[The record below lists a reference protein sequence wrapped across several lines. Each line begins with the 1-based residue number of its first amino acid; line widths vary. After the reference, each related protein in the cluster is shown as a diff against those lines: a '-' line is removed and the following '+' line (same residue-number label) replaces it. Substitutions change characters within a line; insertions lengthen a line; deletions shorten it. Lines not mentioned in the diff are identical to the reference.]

1 MTRGLLIVLC
11 VMAGLLSSAQVESA
25 RITGDYGPMPLETFL
40 SEIKASYPVKFA
52 YDPGV
57 IEGIE
62 VAVSCNGTPLGE
74 VLDEVLLNTGIGWR
88 TVRKTI
94 VLFQNPAQPELN
106 PAPSVQP
113 MAQWSAVIADAESGE
128 GLPFAVVKLSC
139 LPGAIA
145 SNEYGQINVLDIPS
159 DTCIVS
165 VYYTGYETRSFRLNS
180 AWAQKRTVTMKPL
193 RTFLPQA
200 EIVAEYS
207 ELIETGNSPG
217 VISFNPADLQ
227 AINTSGENDV
237 MRGAQLLPGVS
248 GTTESSNGIII
259 RGSDP
264 DQTLVQFDD
273 FTVFHL
279 DHFFGNSSAINAD
292 MVKQVRVYK
301 GISDAAFGG
310 RTGGLVRITGK
321 EGNKLKPSASVT
333 LGTLSGSVLLESP
346 VGRQGA
352 LILAARRSYTDLIP
366 SPAFKNLYTSS
377 YNQGGVQSI
386 QSELFSADNRPDFYY
401 QDLTAKWSTRSKS
414 GDRFNISGYIG
425 RDKLSQTIRKNAGDE
440 AFTVTHSD
448 ESQWGNSGL
457 GARWHRERKKG
468 VHMLVSSGISRYQS
482 NYFSS
487 DSIVQPATGVPQ
499 RIFSD
504 ERFQLTDFNLR
515 TEHGRRAGS
524 WRIRMGAHINRSA
537 IRASALPGS
546 EPGNEEVNRVS
557 SLYLQTEGVWKS
569 LEISAGLRI
578 GHFSEDGNWYPEW
591 RWSISHAMGE
601 HFRLK
606 SGIFR
611 THQFIHRL
619 RPQSLAL
626 NHSDLWVWSGTTN
639 VPVLQSDQFSAGFIY
654 SRKAWTLD
662 VEGYFKGN
670 RGVMEYLPPY
680 LNAIIP
686 GDSLLFGSGKTSGVD
701 VLLGYNR
708 RGHHVWLAY
717 SLMKT
722 SNNFGN
728 DVGTTVPEWFD
739 QRHEVKMTYQWE
751 KTNWEFAS
759 ALFIGTGRPFT
770 PLLGSFEIPLE
781 QGGSVTSPV
790 FGPLHS
796 LRMRPYYRLDL
807 AAGWKA
813 DYRGVRYAMRATVF
827 NAWNQTNVRD
837 IRYTGVYNGAGNE
850 VFIENRI
857 NMTGIIPG
865 IQLLVKW

>member
-1 MTRGLLIVLC
+1 MIRGFLIALC
-11 VMAGLLSSAQVESA
+11 MLSGLLSSAQVESTL
-25 RITGDYGPMPLETFL
+25 ITGNYGPMPLETFL
-40 SEIKASYPVKFA
+40 SELKSDYPVKFA

-57 IEGIE
+57 IEGVE
-62 VAVSCNGTPLGE
+62 VSVSCNQTPLQE
-74 VLDEVLLNTGIGWR
+74 VLNEVLLNTGIGWKP
-88 TVRKTI
+88 VRKTI
-94 VLFQNPAQPELN
+94 VLFQNPAQPELI
-106 PAPSVQP
+106 PAPSAHP
-113 MAQWSAVIADAESGE
+113 ISQWSAVIADAESGE
-128 GLPFAVVKLSC
+128 GLPFAVVKVSC
-139 LPGAIA
+139 LPVAISA
-145 SNEYGQINVLDIPS
+145 NEYGQVNVLDIPS

-207 ELIETGNSPG
+207 ELMETGKGPG
-217 VISFNPADLQ
+217 VLSFNPADLQ
-227 AINTSGENDV
+227 AIGTSGENDV

-352 LILAARRSYTDLIP
+352 FILAARRSYTDLMP

-377 YNQGGVQSI
+377 YNQGGVQSL
-386 QSELFSADNRPDFYY
+386 QSELFSNDNRPDFYY

-414 GDRFNISGYIG
+414 GDRFNVSGYIG
-425 RDKLSQTIRKNAGDE
+425 RDKLSQTIRMGAGDQ
-440 AFTVTHSD
+440 AFTATYSD

-468 VHMLVSSGISRYQS
+468 VHTLVSSGISRYQS

-487 DSIVQPATGVPQ
+487 DSILQPATGVPQ
-499 RIFSD
+499 RVFRD

-515 TEHGRRAGS
+515 TEHGRRAGL
-524 WRIRMGAHINRSA
+524 WGIRVGAHVNRSA
-537 IRASALPGS
+537 IGSSALPGS
-546 EPGNEEVNRVS
+546 EAGEENVQMVS
-557 SLYLQTEGVWKS
+557 SLYMQTEGIWKS

-578 GHFSEDGNWYPEW
+578 GHFSGGGNWYPEW
-591 RWSISHAMGE
+591 RVSVSRAMGE
-601 HFRLK
+601 HLRLK

-626 NHSDLWVWSGTTN
+626 NHSDLWVWSGARN
-639 VPVLQSDQFSAGFIY
+639 VPVLRSDQYSAGFNYTI
-654 SRKAWTLD
+654 KAWTLD
-662 VEGYFKGN
+662 VEGYYKGN
-670 RGVMEYLPPY
+670 QGVMEYLPPY

-686 GDSLLFGSGKTSGVD
+686 GDSLLFGSGNAMGVD

-708 RGHHVWLAY
+708 RNHHVWLAY

-722 SNNFGN
+722 SNDFG
-728 DVGTTVPEWFD
+728 DAVGTSVPEWFD
-739 QRHEVKMTYQWE
+739 QRHEVKVTYQWE
-751 KTNWEFAS
+751 KANWEFAS

-770 PLLGSFEIPLE
+770 PLLGSFGIPLE

-790 FGPLHS
+790 FGPLNS
-796 LRMRPYYRLDL
+796 LRMSPYYRLDL
-807 AAGWKA
+807 AAGWKT
-813 DYRGVRYAMRATVF
+813 DYKGVHYAVRATVF
-827 NAWNQTNVRD
+827 NAWNQTNERD
-837 IRYTGVYNGAGNE
+837 IRYTGVYNSASE
-850 VFIENRI
+850 VVFLENRI

-865 IQLLVKW
+865 IQLLAKW